1 MPWSAWAENIL
12 LLIQK
17 TAKYLRQLKYHVD
30 HAVCGRNVMV
40 RDSLQL

>member
-12 LLIQK
+12 LLMQK
-17 TAKYLRQLKYHVD
+17 TAKYLRQLRYHVD
-30 HAVCGRNVMV
+30 CAVHGKNVMV